1 MRIFRISE
9 AFKQELRQQRK
20 TIFGNKRYWFHIVL
34 WVLVLFFALIQNQD
48 FQKGLRIGMK
58 VNNKRVALDPV
69 SITTTLTLAAI
80 TAALMVYGLLLFVI
94 PLARVRRQKRVLW
107 LGLIANGV
115 LFVVTMG
122 VVGIIAGYTAQ
133 RNQETA
139 SGIMVNLSIMATV
152 SVIIPAYFFAFYYF
166 IDLYDQQRNL
176 TRFQQVFTDK
186 LQAETNFLKTQINPH
201 FLFNTLN
208 NIYSLALRQSDDAPV
223 IARQLKELTQYMLH
237 DCMQDM
243 VPLAGEV
250 NFLKNYVSLEQ
261 LRNKQD
267 DVDIQLHVDGD
278 TGDKEIAPLLLVNFI
293 ENAFKHGVKSGISH
307 AFVKISLLIMDET
320 LSMEI
325 TNSRPSVQ
333 ETPGLAVKEAGGI
346 GIRNVRRRL
355 EILYPGRHRL
365 RINQSR
371 QEYTVHLN
379 IEL

>member
-1 MRIFRISE
+1 MRIFRISD

-34 WVLVLFFALIQNQD
+34 WIIVLFFTVGQNKE
-48 FQKGLRIGMK
+48 FQKGLKIGLK
-58 VNNKRVALDPV
+58 VAEKGVNLNPVAL
-69 SITTTLTLAAI
+69 TTTIVLASSV
-80 TAALMVYGLLLFVI
+80 AALMVYGLLLFVI

-107 LGLIANGV
+107 LGLIANGI
-115 LFVVTMG
+115 LFVLTMAIVG
-122 VVGIIAGYTAQ
+122 VIAGYA
-133 RNQETA
+133 A
-139 SGIMVNLSIMATV
+139 YSGKSTSSGVMINMSIMATI

-176 TRFQQVFTDK
+176 ARFQEVFTDK
-186 LQAETNFLKTQINPH
+186 LAAETNFLKTQINPH

-208 NIYSLALRQSDDAPV
+208 NIYSLALRRSDDAPV

-243 VPLAGEV
+243 VPLDGEV
-250 NFLKNYVSLEQ
+250 NFLNNYVSLEQ

-267 DVDIQLHVDGD
+267 DVDIQLRVEGN
-278 TGDKEIAPLLLVNFI
+278 TAGKEIAPLLLVNFI

-325 TNSRPSVQ
+325 TNSRPPAQ
-333 ETPGLAVKEAGGI
+333 ETKGLAVKEAGGI

-365 RINQSR
+365 RINQSK
-371 QEYTVHLN
+371 QEYAVHLN